1 MKHTTFTLILALG
14 AGASLHAGSIT
25 GSVPVSGAA
34 EAERTVVYVESAP
47 ASAARAQSQR
57 AKLQQKGARF
67 TPSVLPIV
75 KGSDVDMTND
85 DWVAHNVFSKS
96 DVRPFDLGMYAPG
109 GVKSVSFER
118 AGQVDVFC
126 AIHPRMNAVILVL
139 QNPYFAKPDATGNFT
154 IGDLPAGSYKLRV
167 FKLGAAAELQQD
179 VRVAEAGSASV
190 KF

>member
-1 MKHTTFTLILALG
+1 MKTTLFTLTLALLG
-14 AGASLHAGSIT
+14 GSIHAGSIT

-47 ASAARAQSQR
+47 AEAKASVAER
-57 AKLQQKGARF
+57 AKLLQKGARF
-67 TPSVLPIV
+67 SPAVLPIV
-75 KGSDVDMTND
+75 KGSQVDMTND

-96 DVRPFDLGMYAPG
+96 ETKPFDLGMYSPG
-109 GVKSVSFER
+109 GVKAVSFER

-139 QNPYFAKPDATGNFT
+139 QNPYFAKPDANGQFS
-154 IGDLPAGSYKLRV
+154 IDELPAGSYTLKV
-167 FKLGAAAELQQD
+167 FKLGAAAELQQA
-179 VRVAEAGSASV
+179 VKVAADGSASV